1 MHHETGPALTGWFS
15 EHLFSSPSPALWTPC
30 LTWLLHCLNSVMT
43 LSPERSPK
51 RCCFRD
57 TCSAESDSPL
67 GLHQLGPRSPS
78 SGPSGSWLSTR
89 PHSLSN
95 TQHTVQKM
103 VEPSRLFTNRSA
115 HQSPGRLGHLP
126 GPLTHG
132 LIQDA
137 DRVWHQEHLHF

>member
-1 MHHETGPALTGWFS
+1 MRQDQPSLGGSANTYSPPLLLLLGLHASHG
-15 EHLFSSPSPALWTPC
+15 SS
-30 LTWLLHCLNSVMT
+30 HCLNSVMT

-51 RCCFRD
+51 TCCFRD

-67 GLHQLGPRSPS
+67 DLHQLGPRSPS

-89 PHSLSN
+89 LHSLSN

-103 VEPSRLFTNRSA
+103 VEASRLFTNRSA

-137 DRVWHQEHLHF
+137 DRVWHQEHLRF